1 MKISQLSD
9 TKVLITLGTDDMK
22 NFGLDFQ
29 KIGLSDPHSKKI
41 LSRLCTLACASNS
54 IKTEGNTILLE
65 AIESGDGMML
75 LLSLKDKQSLRKK
88 YRIKRIEEY
97 PCYRFVD
104 AEHLLSCIE
113 KLCDSNSFFY
123 NNSAFFYKNHYYLV
137 FDYPV
142 VSKKAKIVLS
152 EFSQKI
158 KGSKTFIARLQ
169 ESGKSLCC
177 GNAVMHIGSA
187 L

>member
-9 TKVLITLGTDDMK
+9 TKVLITLGIEDMK

-54 IKTEGNTILLE
+54 IKTEEKTILLE

-75 LLSLKDKQSLRKK
+75 LLSVKEKESARKK

-97 PCYRFVD
+97 PCYRFYG
-104 AEHLLSCIE
+104 AEQLLGCIE
-113 KLCDSNSFFY
+113 RLCDSESLFY
-123 NNSAFFYKNHYYLV
+123 NNSAFFYKNRYYLV

-142 VSKKAKIVLS
+142 VSKKAKMILS
-152 EFSQKI
+152 EFSQKV
-158 KGSKTFIARLQ
+158 KGTKTFIARLQ
-169 ESGKSLCC
+169 ESGKPLCK
-177 GNAVMHIGSA
+177 GNAVMYIGSK

>member
-9 TKVLITLGTDDMK
+9 TKVLITLGIEDMI

-54 IKTEGNTILLE
+54 IKTEQKTILLE
-65 AIESGDGMML
+65 AIENGDGMML
-75 LLSLKDKQSLRKK
+75 LLSVKEKENARKK

-97 PCYRFVD
+97 PCYKFYD
-104 AEHLLSCIE
+104 AEQLLSCIE
-113 KLCDSNSFFY
+113 RLCDSNSVFY
-123 NNSAFFYKNHYYLV
+123 NNSAFFYKNRYYLV

-142 VSKKAKIVLS
+142 VSKKAKVILS
-152 EFSQKI
+152 EFSQKVR
-158 KGSKTFIARLQ
+158 GTKTFIARLS
-169 ESGKSLCC
+169 ESGKSLCK

>member
-1 MKISQLSD
+1 MNISQLSD
-9 TKVLITLGTDDMK
+9 TKVLITLGSDDMK

-54 IKTEGNTILLE
+54 INTERKTILLE

-75 LLSLKDKQSLRKK
+75 LLSVKEGEYKRKK
-88 YRIKRIEEY
+88 YRIKRISEY
-97 PCYRFVD
+97 PCYSFCDV
-104 AEHLLSCIE
+104 EHLLSCIE
-113 KLCDSNSFFY
+113 QLCDSDSFFY
-123 NNSAFFYKNHYYLV
+123 NNSAFCYKNRYYLV

-142 VSKKAKIVLS
+142 VSKKAKVILS
-152 EFSQKI
+152 EFSHKV
-158 KGSKTFIARLQ
+158 KGSKTFISRLK
-169 ESGKSLCC
+169 ESGKTLSK
-177 GNAVMHIGSA
+177 GNAIMHIGSS